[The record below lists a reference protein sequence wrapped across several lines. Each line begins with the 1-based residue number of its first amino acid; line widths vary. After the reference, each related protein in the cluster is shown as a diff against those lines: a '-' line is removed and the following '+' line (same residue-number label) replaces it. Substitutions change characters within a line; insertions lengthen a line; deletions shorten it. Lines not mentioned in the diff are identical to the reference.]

1 MGFRSAQNIIRRG
14 IGLYSGGQWVE
25 ASDVALTIYAS
36 VQPANGEELKA
47 LPEGLRSRDTVK
59 LYSSDELI
67 TLGDNR
73 RPDILVWRG
82 SQYEIS
88 LKGPWQS
95 GVISH
100 FKYYASKITNDAT

>member
-1 MGFRSAQNIIRRG
+1 MGFRSAQTIIRRG
-14 IGLYSGGQWVE
+14 AGVYSGGQWVE
-25 ASDVALTIYAS
+25 GSDTNLTIYAS

-47 LPEGLRSRDTVK
+47 LPEGYRTKETLK

-67 TLGDNR
+67 PLGDNR
-73 RPDILVWRG
+73 RPDILLWRG
-82 SQYEIS
+82 AQYEIS